1 MPSAPEISDYPGF
14 GQAGRAAMP
23 TQVSIG
29 TIEVTVVPPPRAP
42 IPPPAPHQQPRPKEV
57 GIPRLAGA
65 DAAGQVARGA
75 ARRWFG
81 VGQS

>member
-1 MPSAPEISDYPGF
+1 MNDYPGF
-14 GQAGRAAMP
+14 GRPGRAATP

-42 IPPPAPHQQPRPKEV
+42 IPPPPPHQQVRPKEV
-57 GIPRLAGA
+57 GIPGLAGA
-65 DAAGQVARGA
+65 DAARQVARGA